1 MALIPAM
8 LAGTTFDCSEPNALA
23 AFYLDLFGW
32 KRVWESEDSVLIS
45 ADGRMVNCLG
55 FQRVADPA
63 SATDAPGTGSA
74 PGSAAVTDP
83 VSGSAFSS
91 GSGSGSPLTPAST
104 SALAL
109 VPPQRARLE
118 FFIEG
123 LSLDEA
129 QAAAVHGGARLPEAE
144 QPNPNRLRVLVDPA
158 GHTFSLCAMER

>member
-8 LAGTTFDCSEPNALA
+8 LAGTTFDCSEPGALA

-55 FQRVADPA
+55 FQRVHADA
-63 SATDAPGTGSA
+63 D
-74 PGSAAVTDP
+74 AAVPAASDP
-83 VSGSAFSS
+83 DR
-91 GSGSGSPLTPAST
+91 LHR
-104 SALAL
+104 
-109 VPPQRARLE
+109 QARLE
-118 FFIEG
+118 FLVEG

-129 QAAAVHGGARLPEAE
+129 QAAAVDGGARLPEAE

-158 GHTFSLCAMER
+158 GHTFSLCAME

>member
-8 LAGTTFDCSEPNALA
+8 LAGTTFDCAEPAALA

-32 KRVWESEDSVLIS
+32 KRVWESEDSVFIS

-55 FQRVADPA
+55 FQRVRDA
-63 SATDAPGTGSA
+63 SGRIGAGGR
-74 PGSAAVTDP
+74 
-83 VSGSAFSS
+83 FH
-91 GSGSGSPLTPAST
+91 
-104 SALAL
+104 
-109 VPPQRARLE
+109 PQQAHLE
-118 FFIEG
+118 FLIEG

-129 QAAAVHGGARLPEAE
+129 QAAAVDGGARLPETE

>member
-8 LAGTTFDCSEPNALA
+8 LAGTTFDCSEPGELA

-55 FQRVADPA
+55 FHRVHAD
-63 SATDAPGTGSA
+63 TDTAAPDRL
-74 PGSAAVTDP
+74 PRP
-83 VSGSAFSS
+83 
-91 GSGSGSPLTPAST
+91 
-104 SALAL
+104 
-109 VPPQRARLE
+109 ARLE
-118 FFIEG
+118 FLVEG

-129 QAAAVHGGARLPEAE
+129 QAAAVDGGARLPEAE

-158 GHTFSLCAMER
+158 GHTFSLCAME